1 MAPHLWRAA
10 AGVGTERNV
19 MSAQRGCMDMTIFY
33 HVCMC
38 VCMYVDRRRFRIQML
53 LRRCCVALSWRWD
66 TAILPYGGW
75 QLRRACVLFSE
86 AAECSD
92 LMMELLRFELASRMA

>member
-1 MAPHLWRAA
+1 
-10 AGVGTERNV
+10 
-19 MSAQRGCMDMTIFY
+19 
-33 HVCMC
+33 
-38 VCMYVDRRRFRIQML
+38 ML

-75 QLRRACVLFSE
+75 QLRRACVLVSE

-92 LMMELLRFELASRMA
+92 FMMELLRFELASRMA